1 MEPTALDTLVGAPRW
16 RTFRPERCVLVV
28 VHNVTALTRLLEVL
42 PLLSGDPRVQLV
54 YTCTGSSAFQ
64 RGTIESL
71 MANEMRYVP
80 WDTAVRLRFDLAISA
95 SYGGELHELNS
106 PLLTVP
112 HGMGYN
118 IIQSKTENRKPK
130 TENRKPASGLRFVS

>member
-1 MEPTALDTLVGAPRW
+1 MEPSALDTLFGAPRW
-16 RTFRPERCVLVV
+16 QTFRPERCVLVV

-64 RGTIESL
+64 PGTIESL
-71 MANEMRYVP
+71 LANEMRFVP
-80 WDTAVRLRFDLAISA
+80 WNSAVKLRFDLAISA
-95 SYGGELHELNS
+95 SYGGDLHELNS

-118 IIQSKTENRKPK
+118 IIQPKTENRKPK
-130 TENRKPASGLRFVS
+130 TGKRSSVCLASG